1 MWLVSSSLLLRP
13 SLNTRT
19 ATDIKIS
26 RKSNYATLKIWMG
39 DKKKKHGMAA
49 SNYLSLRCCMP
60 VSLSQAANHLHTAAT
75 SSSSVLLETPKL

>member
-39 DKKKKHGMAA
+39 DQKKKPWDGSEQLFVAPLLLHH
-49 SNYLSLRCCMP
+49 
-60 VSLSQAANHLHTAAT
+60 HL
-75 SSSSVLLETPKL
+75 LLETPKL